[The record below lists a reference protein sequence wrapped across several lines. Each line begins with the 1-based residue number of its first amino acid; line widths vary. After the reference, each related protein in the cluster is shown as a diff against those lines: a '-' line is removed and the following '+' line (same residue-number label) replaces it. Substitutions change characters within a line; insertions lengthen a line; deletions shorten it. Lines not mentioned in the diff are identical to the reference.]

1 MGNIMN
7 FGCPKSGI
15 GPALSLLMV
24 VLAACSAS
32 RSPTTQTGTESTSPP
47 RAAEP
52 TEPTEQHPQ
61 LQDPGSPPNEP
72 GTVPSKVES
81 DRACSRDDECILST
95 FPGCC
100 SCCQCSPPHALRADA
115 EQRLHDSCS
124 QIKCEA
130 KSCLTATCVPCGS
143 LAATVRAVCAEGLCS
158 VAH

>member
-15 GPALSLLMV
+15 GPALSLLMG

-32 RSPTTQTGTESTSPP
+32 PSPTTQTGTESTSPP

-52 TEPTEQHPQ
+52 AEQHPQ
-61 LQDPGSPPNEP
+61 LQDPGAPPEEP
-72 GTVPSKVES
+72 GAVPSKVES
-81 DRACSRDDECILST
+81 DRACSRDEECILST

-130 KSCLTATCVPCGS
+130 KNCLNATCVPCGS
-143 LAATVRAVCAEGLCS
+143 LAATVRAVCIEGLCS
-158 VAH
+158 IAH